1 MDAARSD
8 QAQLRAAAGGG
19 AEALSER
26 FSCLFDGV
34 AQLVLPLLSLEERA
48 RAACARKAWRVAA
61 ATPALLTELNFARCA
76 AQVTDDA
83 LKTLCAHAGAE
94 LRTLRFDTCMK
105 VTGEGVIAA
114 LHDGGCAGVRC
125 IDAPNAIFSRLWLSP
140 ALVVKLVA
148 ACPKLEHTA
157 CVVRS
162 ESLTA
167 GVQAATMLPGPLN
180 LYYSSRWD
188 VSTVNDPLLYDGLL
202 PRSVTSLNLY
212 TDLRISRWLR
222 FAMHCV

>member
-1 MDAARSD
+1 MDTARSD
-8 QAQLRAAAGGG
+8 QAQLRAAAGGD

-26 FSCLFDGV
+26 VSGLFDDV
-34 AQLVLPLLSLEERA
+34 ALLVLPLLSLEVRA

-61 ATPALLTELNFARCA
+61 ATPALLAELDFARCA

-105 VTGEGVIAA
+105 VTGEGVVAA

-125 IDAPNAIFSRLWLSP
+125 INAPNAIILSSRL
-140 ALVVKLVA
+140 LV
-148 ACPKLEHTA
+148 
-157 CVVRS
+157 
-162 ESLTA
+162 
-167 GVQAATMLPGPLN
+167 PGPLN

-188 VSTVNDPLLYDGLL
+188 VSTVNNDPLLYDGLL
-202 PRSVTSLNLY
+202 QRSVTSPESP
-212 TDLRISRWLR
+212 T
-222 FAMHCV
+222 